1 MNRVHYLTVV
11 SIGCSILSYMLVII
25 FLKNQINASE
35 ITLKFLYKVIFMTII
50 SWMPIHLVKIA
61 IKRFTPTEEEKIM
74 HGAKHPEE
82 LPQHLEFDNLV

>member
-1 MNRVHYLTVV
+1 
-11 SIGCSILSYMLVII
+11 
-25 FLKNQINASE
+25 
-35 ITLKFLYKVIFMTII
+35 MTII